1 MSIGSAIVGYVQGE
15 EEKDALQDETIQTV
29 IDKELKRNSKEVSI
43 SLSFDKIPQVGEE
56 SKFESITLQF
66 SNPLSGI
73 TINNDKLDLNNLQEV
88 DLRIDG
94 FAGQIDFI
102 GDKLSLSGKAKKIEV
117 NGLAFSSLEDLK
129 ISFQNLDYNLMDISN
144 IELKYLQFGQGN
156 GNLNIGEKLHYLLE
170 HDDIEVY
177 YFKGDL
183 TVNENTN
190 TSLLTLGGTTRGVR
204 VSKGLL
210 DFSLW

>member
-1 MSIGSAIVGYVQGE
+1 
-15 EEKDALQDETIQTV
+15 
-29 IDKELKRNSKEVSI
+29 
-43 SLSFDKIPQVGEE
+43 
-56 SKFESITLQF
+56 
-66 SNPLSGI
+66 
-73 TINNDKLDLNNLQEV
+73 
-88 DLRIDG
+88 
-94 FAGQIDFI
+94 
-102 GDKLSLSGKAKKIEV
+102 
-117 NGLAFSSLEDLK
+117 
-129 ISFQNLDYNLMDISN
+129 MDISN